1 MKRKPGL
8 ILGLCLTTVVLA
20 GVYLAIRPLAA
31 QKPEAQKP
39 AAEKPDAAAIERARK
54 TVRILD
60 EVYKNAV
67 VLITDKYVNKKDDFA
82 AGSAVVL
89 LFKNV
94 SKSGNQNVR
103 LLDVTGDPYE
113 PENVAK
119 DAFEKEG
126 VKKIK
131 AGAAFYDEVVK
142 NDKGKYE
149 LRAMTNVPVVM
160 DKCILCHDNY
170 ADAKKKGENI
180 GAISYTVPIE

>member
-1 MKRKPGL
+1 MKRQSGW
-8 ILGLCLTTVVLA
+8 ILSLCLTTVVLA
-20 GVYLAIRPLAA
+20 GTYLAMRPVV
-31 QKPEAQKP
+31 AQKP
-39 AAEKPDAAAIERARK
+39 AADKPDAAAVERARK

-67 VLITDKYVNKKDDFA
+67 VLITDKYVNKEEDFA

-94 SKSGNQNVR
+94 SKSGNQHVR
-103 LLDVTGDPYE
+103 LLDVTGEPYE
-113 PENVAK
+113 PDNVAK

-160 DKCILCHDNY
+160 DKCVLCHAHY

>member
-1 MKRKPGL
+1 MP
-8 ILGLCLTTVVLA
+8 IVVA
-20 GVYLAIRPLAA
+20 GSYLAILPAAA
-31 QKPEAQKP
+31 QKPGADD
-39 AAEKPDAAAIERARK
+39 KPDAAAIERARK
-54 TVRILD
+54 TGRILA

-67 VLITDKYVNKKDDFA
+67 VLITDKYVNKEGDFA

-119 DAFEKEG
+119 DAFEKEA

-131 AGAAFYDEVVK
+131 GGASFYDEVVK
-142 NDKGKYE
+142 KDNGKYE

-160 DKCILCHDNY
+160 DKCILCHAHY

-180 GAISYTVPIE
+180 GAISYRIPID